1 MMDVDLILKV
11 CGVAM
16 IVTVVCHVMTKA
28 GKDEQSTMVSL
39 VGIVLVLLLLAEK
52 MGELVKTLR
61 EVFGI

>member
-1 MMDVDLILKV
+1 MDVDLILKV

-28 GKDEQSTMVSL
+28 GKDEQSTLVSL

-52 MGELVKTLR
+52 MGELVRTLR

>member
-1 MMDVDLILKV
+1 MDVDLILKV

-28 GKDEQSTMVSL
+28 GKDEQSNMVSL

-52 MGELVKTLR
+52 MGELIKMLK
-61 EVFGI
+61 EVFGL

>member
-1 MMDVDLILKV
+1 MDVDLILKV

>member
-39 VGIVLVLLLLAEK
+39 VGIVLVLLLLFR
-52 MGELVKTLR
+52 V
-61 EVFGI
+61 I